1 MGPTYATIATT
12 DALNGPFWIQHY
24 LNPGA
29 EFILQLDDWFLALTC
44 VAVVAVQVA
53 IPYLPPLADAFRASP
68 LDATEWAVVAAI
80 ALLPA
85 AVAEVV
91 RRFGR
96 TWVA

>member
-1 MGPTYATIATT
+1 M
-12 DALNGPFWIQHY
+12 
-24 LNPGA
+24 
-29 EFILQLDDWFLALTC
+29 
-44 VAVVAVQVA
+44 VAVQVA

-85 AVAEVV
+85 AVAEVM